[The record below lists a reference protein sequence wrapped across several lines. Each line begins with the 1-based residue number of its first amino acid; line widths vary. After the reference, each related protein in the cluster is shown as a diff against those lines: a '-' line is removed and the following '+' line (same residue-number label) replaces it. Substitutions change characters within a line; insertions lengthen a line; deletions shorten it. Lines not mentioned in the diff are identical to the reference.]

1 MSVYVLLN
9 PFKRVGEKRSDARRL
24 VEHFITFG
32 KELNKFNNT
41 VA

>member
-9 PFKRVGEKRSDARRL
+9 LLKPVGEKRSDKRRL

-32 KELNKFNNT
+32 KEFSKFNNT